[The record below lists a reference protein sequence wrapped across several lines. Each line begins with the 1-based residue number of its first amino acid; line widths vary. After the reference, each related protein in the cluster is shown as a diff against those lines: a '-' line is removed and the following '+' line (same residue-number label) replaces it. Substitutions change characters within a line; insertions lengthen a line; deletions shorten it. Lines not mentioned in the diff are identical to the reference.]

1 MRSES
6 LAAALVFASIGLAA
20 TLYAGTAAD
29 VRVEDAWIRWL
40 PAGIPAGGYLTL
52 VNDGDRPAVLV
63 GAESPDYGEVSLH
76 VTRNE
81 QGLSQMIPVPSVVV
95 APHSRLSFA
104 AAGYHMML
112 MHPTVT
118 TSPGDEVPITLRF
131 ADGLSLTVIFRVRRP
146 DGGL

>member
-6 LAAALVFASIGLAA
+6 ILPALVLGWIGFAGALH
-20 TLYAGTAAD
+20 AGTAAA

-52 VNDGDRPAVLV
+52 VNDGDRPVVLV
-63 GAESPDYGEVSLH
+63 AAESPDYGEISLH
-76 VTRNE
+76 VTRN
-81 QGLSQMIPVPSVVV
+81 QNGMSHMVSVSNIVV

-112 MHPTVT
+112 MQPTVARH
-118 TSPGDEVPITLRF
+118 PGDEVPITLRF
-131 ADGLSLTVIFRVRRP
+131 ADGGSLSVKFRVRRP
-146 DGGL
+146 DGGQ